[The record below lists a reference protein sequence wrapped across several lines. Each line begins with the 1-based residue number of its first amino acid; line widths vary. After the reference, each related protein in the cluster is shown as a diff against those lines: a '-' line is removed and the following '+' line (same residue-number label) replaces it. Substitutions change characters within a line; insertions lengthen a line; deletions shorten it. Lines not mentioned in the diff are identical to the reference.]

1 MRVDQV
7 MSRNVV
13 TIGIDES
20 CEQALSRMLHR
31 KVRHLPVVDAG
42 GDLRGVVTD
51 RDLRHQLFVPGVLER
66 VGHTPAGLLLR
77 ERSVRAA
84 MSAPAICTGAKAE
97 LEEAATLMRL
107 RRIGSLP
114 VLHAGKLVGIL
125 TETDLLRHL
134 VGADASPEPELEII
148 VAYP

>member
-1 MRVDQV
+1 
-7 MSRNVV
+7 
-13 TIGIDES
+13 
-20 CEQALSRMLHR
+20 
-31 KVRHLPVVDAG
+31 
-42 GDLRGVVTD
+42 
-51 RDLRHQLFVPGVLER
+51 
-66 VGHTPAGLLLR
+66 
-77 ERSVRAA
+77 
-84 MSAPAICTGAKAE
+84 
-97 LEEAATLMRL
+97 MRL